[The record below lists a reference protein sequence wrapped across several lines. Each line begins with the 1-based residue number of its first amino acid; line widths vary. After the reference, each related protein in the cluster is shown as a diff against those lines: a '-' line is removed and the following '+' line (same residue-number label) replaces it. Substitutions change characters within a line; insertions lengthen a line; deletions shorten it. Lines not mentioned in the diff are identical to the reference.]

1 MPVGRREQEMHEQAG
16 APTEQGMDAITVQQ
30 GARMVCG
37 SVTSSSIGIRSAPGQ
52 NGSTV
57 ENQIAS
63 SKSVSAHCFRYNM
76 KKSSCLLIVYRLVLR
91 LPDLPIVIFLDVT
104 LTKSPMF
111 SNAEPWYFTFLS

>member
-63 SKSVSAHCFRYNM
+63 SNQMRPHGTPDREHEERLSP
-76 KKSSCLLIVYRLVLR
+76 LLPL
-91 LPDLPIVIFLDVT
+91 
-104 LTKSPMF
+104 
-111 SNAEPWYFTFLS
+111 